1 MLRNVL
7 VAIAF
12 ACAAPAAAQTELRLW
27 HEMRGAPAVELE
39 VLAARFNA
47 SQHDYHL
54 VLTSTFAA
62 PHILFGEE
70 TFGARF
76 AAHPAV
82 RPLWQVMAESG
93 LSLEAKMIPA
103 VAAYF
108 SDAHGR
114 LLALPLNGATP
125 VLYYNRDAFRR
136 AKLDPARAPKTWYEM
151 AEALGALV
159 ESGVAC
165 GYTTARPA
173 WVLFENMSAWHNE
186 SFATLKGNTASRLA
200 FNRHLMVRWVA
211 VLSSWQKSGYF
222 TYAGREDEAERRF
235 ASGECA
241 VLTSSSASYAELK
254 RRADFDL
261 GVAQFPY
268 YDDFDGAPQ
277 NTLVSGAGLWAL
289 EGKTRNEYR
298 GIARFFAFLSRAD
311 VQAEWQRKTGALP
324 FTLAAYELARRQGL
338 YAASPGYEVGV
349 RQLLGKAPTATSR
362 GIRLAELG
370 LIRRIIDEE
379 LESVW
384 AGKKTPLE
392 ALDTAVARG
401 NALLATQR

>member
-1 MLRNVL
+1 MLRNVAA
-7 VAIAF
+7 AIAF
-12 ACAAPAAAQTELRLW
+12 ACAIPAGAEVEIRLW
-27 HEMRGAPAVELE
+27 HAMSGLPGVELE

-47 SQHDYHL
+47 LQRDYH
-54 VLTSTFAA
+54 VVVTRAFAA
-62 PHILFGEE
+62 PHIVHGEE
-70 TFGARF
+70 AFV
-76 AAHPAV
+76 AHAAV
-82 RPLWQVMAESG
+82 RPLWQVMAEAG
-93 LSLEAKMIPA
+93 QPLDAKIIPA
-103 VAAYF
+103 VAGYF
-108 SDAHGR
+108 SDARGR
-114 LLALPLNGATP
+114 LLALPLNGSTP

-151 AEALGALV
+151 AATLGALL
-159 ESGVAC
+159 EAGVTC

-186 SFATLKGNTASRLA
+186 SFATPQQNAANRLA

-222 TYAGREDEAERRF
+222 TYAGRDDEAERRF

-241 VLTSSSASYAELK
+241 VLTSSSASYAELA
-254 RRADFDL
+254 RRAAFDL

-277 NTLVSGAGLWAL
+277 NTLVSGEGLWAL
-289 EGKTRNEYR
+289 SGKTRSEYR
-298 GIARFFAFLSRAD
+298 GVARFFAFLARAD
-311 VQAEWQRKTGALP
+311 VQAEWHRKTGALP
-324 FTLAAYELARRQGL
+324 FTLAGYELARRQGL
-338 YAASPGYEVGV
+338 YAASPGHEVAV
-349 RQLLGKAPTATSR
+349 RQLFGKAPTPVSS

-370 LIRRIIDEE
+370 VIRRIIDEE

-392 ALDTAVARG
+392 ALDTALARG
-401 NALLATQR
+401 NAFLAVQR